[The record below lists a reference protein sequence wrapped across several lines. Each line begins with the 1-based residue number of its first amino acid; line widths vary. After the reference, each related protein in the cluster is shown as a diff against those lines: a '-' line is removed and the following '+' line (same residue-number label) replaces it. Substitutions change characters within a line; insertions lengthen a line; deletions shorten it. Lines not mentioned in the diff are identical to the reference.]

1 MQYRPFGRTGVN
13 ISTLGFG
20 CMRLPE
26 IQKEDGSWE
35 VDQEKTDAM
44 LMRAYELGV
53 NYFDTAFYYCHSNS
67 EIAIGKAL
75 KPIRDKVYIS
85 TKCPLELVKEPG
97 DFRKTLME
105 SLRKLDT
112 PYVDFYHFWG
122 INQKTFDEKIVPM
135 GLIAEAQ
142 KLKEEGLIRHISF
155 SFHDSPEALK
165 HIIDFGC
172 IQGEAQAAATRGDSE
187 ESLALVGQVPDLH
200 GGEGLESVL
209 LQYNLLDRANEEM
222 IQYAAKKGLGVVV
235 MGPVGGGR
243 LAAPT
248 ELAAKL
254 GTEAVNTY
262 ELAFKFV
269 LGNPGVCCALS
280 GMQTIDMVE
289 QNAKVASLEN
299 PMSEE
304 EWRRVG
310 ESLENLKKFSE
321 LYCTGC
327 GYCQP
332 CPKGI
337 NIPRIFQAYTYQNV
351 YGLTEL
357 AKNTWNGYLNDQKN
371 PGVHPDACVN
381 CGYCER
387 KCPQHL
393 QVRELLK
400 KVSGV
405 LTEL

>member
-1 MQYRPFGRTGVN
+1 MQYRPFGKTGIN

-26 IQKEDGSWE
+26 YQLEDGSWA
-35 VDQEKTDAM
+35 VDQEKTNEM

-53 NYFDTAFYYCHSNS
+53 NYFDTALYYCHSNS

-75 KPIRDKVYIS
+75 KPIRDKAYIS

-97 DFRKTLME
+97 DFRKTLE
-105 SLRKLDT
+105 TSLKKLDT

-135 GLIAEAQ
+135 NLIAEAQ

-165 HIIDFGC
+165 HIIDN
-172 IQGEAQAAATRGDSE
+172 
-187 ESLALVGQVPDLH
+187 
-200 GGEGLESVL
+200 GEGLESVL

-248 ELAAKL
+248 ELAQKL

-280 GMQTIDMVE
+280 GMQTLEMVE
-289 QNAKVASLEN
+289 QNAVVASLEN
-299 PMSEE
+299 PMSED

-337 NIPRIFQAYTYQNV
+337 NIPKIFQAYTYLNV
-351 YGLTEL
+351 YGLKDL
-357 AKNTWNGYLNDQKN
+357 AKNTWNGYLNNEKE
-371 PGVHPDACVN
+371 PGVSPDACVN

-400 KVSGV
+400 KVQGV
-405 LTEL
+405 LSSL

>member
-1 MQYRPFGRTGVN
+1 MQYRPFGKTGIN

-26 IQKEDGSWE
+26 YQLEDGSWA
-35 VDQEKTDAM
+35 VDQEKTNEM

-53 NYFDTAFYYCHSNS
+53 NYFDTALYYCHSNS

-97 DFRKTLME
+97 DFRKTLE
-105 SLRKLDT
+105 TSLKKLDT

-165 HIIDFGC
+165 HIIDN
-172 IQGEAQAAATRGDSE
+172 
-187 ESLALVGQVPDLH
+187 
-200 GGEGLESVL
+200 GEGLESVL

-248 ELAAKL
+248 ELAQKL

-289 QNAKVASLEN
+289 QNAVVASLEN
-299 PMSEE
+299 PMSED

-337 NIPRIFQAYTYQNV
+337 NIPKIFQAYTYLNV
-351 YGLTEL
+351 YGLKDL
-357 AKNTWNGYLNDQKN
+357 AKNTWNGYLNNEKE
-371 PGVHPDACVN
+371 PGVSPDACVN

-400 KVSGV
+400 KVQGV
-405 LTEL
+405 LSAL

>member
-1 MQYRPFGRTGVN
+1 MQYRPFGNTGVN

-53 NYFDTAFYYCHSNS
+53 NYFDTALYYCHSNS
-67 EIAIGKAL
+67 EIAVGKAL

-97 DFRKTLME
+97 DFRKVLET
-105 SLRKLDT
+105 SLKKLDT

-122 INQKTFDEKIVPM
+122 INQKTFDEKIVPL

-165 HIIDFGC
+165 HIIDN
-172 IQGEAQAAATRGDSE
+172 
-187 ESLALVGQVPDLH
+187 
-200 GGEGLESVL
+200 GEGLESVL

-289 QNAKVASLEN
+289 KNEKVASLEN

-337 NIPRIFQAYTYQNV
+337 NIPKIFQAYTYLNV
-351 YGLTEL
+351 YGLKDL
-357 AKNTWNGYLNDQKN
+357 ARNTWNGYLNDQKN
-371 PGVHPDACVN
+371 PGVKPDECVN

-393 QVRELLK
+393 KVRELLK
-400 KVSGV
+400 KVEGV
-405 LTEL
+405 LSSL

>member
-1 MQYRPFGRTGVN
+1 MQYRPFGNTGVN

-20 CMRLPE
+20 CKRLPE

-53 NYFDTAFYYCHSNS
+53 NYFDTALYYCHSNS
-67 EIAIGKAL
+67 EIAVGKAL

-97 DFRKTLME
+97 DFRKTLE
-105 SLRKLDT
+105 TSLKKLDT

-165 HIIDFGC
+165 HILDNG
-172 IQGEAQAAATRGDSE
+172 
-187 ESLALVGQVPDLH
+187 V
-200 GGEGLESVL
+200 GLESVL

-289 QNAKVASLEN
+289 QNAVVASLEN
-299 PMSEE
+299 PMSED

-337 NIPRIFQAYTYQNV
+337 NIPKIFQAYTYLNV
-351 YGLTEL
+351 YGLKDL
-357 AKNTWNGYLNDQKN
+357 AKNTWNGYLNNEKE
-371 PGVHPDACVN
+371 PGVSPDACVN

-400 KVSGV
+400 KVQGV
-405 LTEL
+405 LSAL

>member
-1 MQYRPFGRTGVN
+1 MQYRPFGKTGVN
-13 ISTLGFG
+13 ISALGFG

-26 IQKEDGSWE
+26 IQKEDGTWE

-44 LMRAYELGV
+44 LRHAYDLGV
-53 NYFDTAFYYCHSNS
+53 NYFDTALFYCHENS
-67 EIAIGKAL
+67 EIAVGKAL
-75 KPIRDKVYIS
+75 KPIREQVYIS

-97 DFRKTLME
+97 DFRKTLE
-105 SLRKLDT
+105 KSLKKLDT

-122 INQKTFDEKIVPM
+122 INQKSFDEKIVPM
-135 GLIAEAQ
+135 NLIQEAL

-165 HIIDFGC
+165 HIIDNGP
-172 IQGEAQAAATRGDSE
+172 E
-187 ESLALVGQVPDLH
+187 
-200 GGEGLESVL
+200 LESVL

-222 IQYAAKKGLGVVV
+222 IQYAHEKGLGVVV

-248 ELAAKL
+248 ELSQKL
-254 GTEAVNTY
+254 TGQTLNTY
-262 ELAFKFV
+262 ELALRFV
-269 LGNPGVCCALS
+269 LGNPGVSCALS
-280 GMQTIDMVE
+280 GMQTYDMVDK
-289 QNAKVASLEN
+289 NAAVASLET
-299 PMSEE
+299 PMTEK
-304 EWRRVG
+304 EWREVG

-327 GYCQP
+327 NYCQP

-337 NIPRIFQAYTYQNV
+337 VIPRIFQAYTYLNV
-351 YGLTEL
+351 YGLKDV
-357 AKNTWNGYLNDQKN
+357 ARNTWDRYLKDEKN
-371 PGVHPDACVN
+371 PGITSDACVN

-393 QVRELLK
+393 KVRELLK
-400 KVSGV
+400 KVEKA
-405 LTEL
+405 LNEL

>member
-1 MQYRPFGRTGVN
+1 MQYRPFGKTGIN

-26 IQKEDGSWE
+26 YQLEDGSWA
-35 VDQEKTDAM
+35 VDQERTNEM

-53 NYFDTAFYYCHSNS
+53 NYFDTALYYCHSNS

-97 DFRKTLME
+97 DFRKTLE
-105 SLRKLDT
+105 TSLKKLDT

-135 GLIAEAQ
+135 NLIAEAQ

-165 HIIDFGC
+165 HIIDN
-172 IQGEAQAAATRGDSE
+172 
-187 ESLALVGQVPDLH
+187 
-200 GGEGLESVL
+200 GEGLESVL

-248 ELAAKL
+248 ELAQKL

-280 GMQTIDMVE
+280 GMQTLEMVE
-289 QNAKVASLEN
+289 QNAVVASLEN

-337 NIPRIFQAYTYQNV
+337 NIPKIFQAYTYLNV
-351 YGLTEL
+351 YGLKDL
-357 AKNTWNGYLNDQKN
+357 AKNTWNGYLNNEKE
-371 PGVHPDACVN
+371 PGVSPDACVN

-400 KVSGV
+400 KVQGV
-405 LTEL
+405 LSSL

>member
-1 MQYRPFGRTGVN
+1 MQYRPFGNTGVN
-13 ISTLGFG
+13 ISALGFG

-26 IQKEDGSWE
+26 IQQEDGSWM

-53 NYFDTAFYYCHSNS
+53 NYFDTALYYCHSNS

-97 DFRKTLME
+97 DFRKTLE
-105 SLRKLDT
+105 TSLKKLDT

-135 GLIAEAQ
+135 NLIAEAQ

-165 HIIDFGC
+165 HIIDN
-172 IQGEAQAAATRGDSE
+172 
-187 ESLALVGQVPDLH
+187 
-200 GGEGLESVL
+200 GEGLESVL

-280 GMQTIDMVE
+280 GMQNIDMVE

-337 NIPRIFQAYTYQNV
+337 NIPKIFQAYTYKNV
-351 YGLTEL
+351 YGLTDL
-357 AKNTWNGYLNDQKN
+357 AKNTWNGYLNNEKN

-400 KVSGV
+400 KVASV
-405 LTEL
+405 LSSL

>member
-1 MQYRPFGRTGVN
+1 MQYRKFGNTGVN
-13 ISTLGFG
+13 ISALGFG
-20 CMRLPE
+20 CMRL
-26 IQKEDGSWE
+26 KEYEDENGKWH
-35 VDQEKTDAM
+35 VDQEHTNEM
-44 LMRAYELGV
+44 LMKAYELGV
-53 NYFDTAFYYCHSNS
+53 NYFDSAYFYCHENS
-67 EIAIGKAL
+67 EIAVGKAL
-75 KPIRDKVYIS
+75 APIRDKVYIS
-85 TKCPLELVKEPG
+85 TKCPMDKVKSAEDYEAILNHSLE
-97 DFRKTLME
+97 
-105 SLRKLDT
+105 KLGTD
-112 PYVDFYHFWG
+112 YIDFYHFWA
-122 INQKTFDEKIVPM
+122 INQKVFDEKIVPL
-135 GLIAEAQ
+135 GLMDKALE
-142 KLKEEGLIRHISF
+142 LKKQGKIRHISF
-155 SFHDSPEALK
+155 SFHDTPEALK
-165 HIIDFGC
+165 HIIDNGY
-172 IQGEAQAAATRGDSE
+172 AM
-187 ESLALVGQVPDLH
+187 
-200 GGEGLESVL
+200 ESVL

-222 IQYAAKKGLGVVV
+222 IQYAAAKGLGVVV

-280 GMQTIDMVE
+280 GMQNLDMVE
-289 QNAKVASLEN
+289 KNAVVASLEN

-304 EWRRVG
+304 EWRRIG

-337 NIPRIFQAYTYQNV
+337 NIPRIFQAYTYKNV

-400 KVSGV
+400 KVEGV
-405 LTEL
+405 LSAL

>member
-1 MQYRPFGRTGVN
+1 MQYRPFGKTGIN

-35 VDQEKTDAM
+35 VDQEKTNAM
-44 LMRAYELGV
+44 LRRAYDLGV
-53 NYFDTAFYYCHSNS
+53 NYFDTALYYCHSNS
-67 EIAIGKAL
+67 EIAIGQAL

-85 TKCPLELVKEPG
+85 TKCPMDLVKEPG
-97 DFRKTLME
+97 DLRKVLLT
-105 SLRKLDT
+105 SLKKLDT
-112 PYVDFYHFWG
+112 DYVDFYHFWG
-122 INQKTFDEKIVPM
+122 INQKTFDEKIAPM
-135 GLIAEAQ
+135 NLIAEAQ

-165 HIIDFGC
+165 HIIDN
-172 IQGEAQAAATRGDSE
+172 
-187 ESLALVGQVPDLH
+187 
-200 GGEGLESVL
+200 GEGLESVL

-289 QNAKVASLEN
+289 QNAVVASLEN

-337 NIPRIFQAYTYQNV
+337 NIPKIFQAYTYLNV
-351 YGLTEL
+351 YGLTET

-371 PGVHPDACVN
+371 PGVSPSECIN

-393 QVRELLK
+393 KVRELLK
-400 KVSGV
+400 KVEGV
-405 LTEL
+405 LSAL

>member
-1 MQYRPFGRTGVN
+1 MQYRPFGNTGVN

-53 NYFDTAFYYCHSNS
+53 NYFDTALYYCHSNS
-67 EIAIGKAL
+67 EIAVGKAL

-97 DFRKTLME
+97 DFRKTLE
-105 SLRKLDT
+105 TSLKKLDT

-165 HIIDFGC
+165 HILDNG
-172 IQGEAQAAATRGDSE
+172 T
-187 ESLALVGQVPDLH
+187 
-200 GGEGLESVL
+200 GLESVL

-289 QNAKVASLEN
+289 QNAVVASLEN
-299 PMSEE
+299 PMSED

-337 NIPRIFQAYTYQNV
+337 NIPKIFQAYTYLNV
-351 YGLTEL
+351 YGLKDL
-357 AKNTWNGYLNDQKN
+357 AKNTWNGYLNNEKE
-371 PGVHPDACVN
+371 PGVSPDACVN

-400 KVSGV
+400 KVQGV
-405 LTEL
+405 LSAL